1 MNHIKSHS
9 MNSNSTG
16 RLQVVDAL
24 RGFAIIS
31 IMLLHNIEHFDFYYL
46 PENLPQWLV
55 QLDKGVMDTMF
66 FIFGGKSYAIFALL
80 FGLTFYIQNHNQ
92 ELKGKDFRGRFAWR
106 MVLLLCFA
114 FINSAFYQG
123 DILSLY
129 AALAFCL
136 IPVSKLCNKVVFGIA
151 LFFLLLP
158 NECINLIQAILNPD
172 MAVTANASGAY
183 FDKTGY
189 LGESSLINTIKGNL
203 TTGKTAVVLWYWEKG
218 RVMQTIALFMLGM
231 LAGRKLLFVPS
242 PESNRFWTRI
252 LIIAPVV
259 FIVLFLLNNNISHLS
274 DSAAIQKPLGT
285 MLGSW
290 TSFSF
295 MLILLSG
302 FTLLFQTNAFYRV
315 LNVFSPLGRMSL
327 SNYIFQSIIG
337 SVIYYGFGF
346 GLYKYTGATYS
357 LLLGFVLAT
366 LQWAFSTWWM
376 KNHKQGPLETIWHK
390 GTWIYRK

>member
-1 MNHIKSHS
+1 MAS
-9 MNSNSTG
+9 STG
-16 RLQVVDAL
+16 RLYVVDAL

-46 PENLPQWLV
+46 PENLPQWMV
-55 QLDKGVMDTMF
+55 HLDKGVMDTMF
-66 FIFGGKSYAIFALL
+66 FLFGGKSYAIFALL

-92 ELKGKDFRGRFAWR
+92 ELKGKDFRARFAWR
-106 MVLLLCFA
+106 MILLLCFA

-129 AALAFCL
+129 AVLAFCL
-136 IPVSKLCNKVVFGIA
+136 IPVAKLCNKVVFWIA

-158 NECINLIQAILNPD
+158 NEWINLVQAILNPD
-172 MAVTANASGAY
+172 MAVSAPASGAY
-183 FDKTGY
+183 FEKTGAY
-189 LGESSLINTIKGNL
+189 LTKSSLVNIIIGNL
-203 TTGKTAVVLWYWEKG
+203 TTGKTAVVLWFWENG

-242 PESNRFWTRI
+242 PESNRFWKRI

-259 FIVLFLLNNNISHLS
+259 FVILYFSLSKVLLWEG
-274 DSAAIQKPLGT
+274 SAAIQRPLST

-290 TSFSF
+290 SKFSF

-302 FTLLFQTNAFYRV
+302 FTLLFQTNAFYKV

-327 SNYIFQSIIG
+327 SNYIMQSIIG
-337 SVIYYGFGF
+337 SIIYYGFGL
-346 GLYKYTGATYS
+346 GLYQYTGATYS
-357 LLLGFVLAT
+357 LLIGFVLAT

-390 GTWIYRK
+390 ATWGVGK